1 MEQKSQHPP
10 LEAVVAVALVSFS
23 ILAAEVA
30 LSRVFSVL
38 FRAPY
43 VFLIVSGAIGGL
55 GLGGLLV
62 QWVRPAEARLR
73 HWIAGLCVALALALA
88 APTLL
93 LFASPWGRGL
103 VAGAETGVV
112 VAVPMVTFCIAGALL
127 SLIFRWYSQSGGFL
141 YFVDLAA
148 AALAAPAA
156 VLLLNALG
164 AVNTPLVL
172 ALATAVAGLAIA
184 FRADLKRWT
193 VIPALAALLLAAV
206 LGTNLTS
213 RWIDLPPMKAPI
225 EALNDRTH
233 RWHTI
238 TKPLF
243 VELGDPFAGS
253 RIVRTD
259 WTAVSRTDVVYD
271 PSQQVYYIYTDGDVP
286 TQMEAWDGSY
296 DSARRTY
303 GRFIGTLPYRL
314 REKAPERVMA
324 IGSGGGLDVL
334 LARAAGAKTIDAVE
348 INPSIPAI
356 VRDPRFQETYARV
369 YQEPGVSL
377 VVDEGRSFLQ
387 RAGKYD
393 LIYFA
398 CAKTATTQ
406 TSGVALLDNH
416 LYTVEAFRDYW
427 RHLADDGMLALV
439 TQEAHVTDRLWL
451 TAITALGQE
460 GIPPAEAADH
470 LVMARVP
477 QEQFGFGPYRHILT
491 LSRQPWKTPRL
502 VPVMNAIQAN
512 GLEPLYVP
520 DTRPYAAGGARIDNP
535 GDLKGVQAKMEA
547 QYPVPED
554 LNDPQNGKTVPAHLA
569 AVTDDSP
576 FYVDI
581 SRGLHPSL
589 LQLLQGSAA
598 ATAIVLVL
606 VFVTALRERHRD
618 LSPSPAESAPR
629 VEPAVASQPPA
640 DPSDHAFADPS
651 APTFQ
656 PCNLPT
662 FQPGSPLSSTVSALA
677 YFSMLGAGFM
687 LVELALMQRFILL
700 LGFPTRSLS
709 VTLFA
714 LLVSSALGSRM
725 TQRGAPADAGVRL
738 RRMLPLLVGL
748 LVLYRFVLPPV
759 LEALLPFSL
768 PIRIAATMFL
778 LAPAGFLMG
787 MAFPTA
793 LRCLT
798 GASARMIPAYW
809 SVNGVTS
816 ILGSVATM
824 AIAKFSGYGTALL
837 IGAGCYLIA
846 WAVFPWITPT
856 RKSATQ
862 WPTPERLCEEG

>member
-1 MEQKSQHPP
+1 MEQKPQHPP
-10 LEAVVAVALVSFS
+10 LEAVAAVALVSFS

-73 HWIAGLCVALALALA
+73 QWIAGLCVALAVALA

-127 SLIFRWYSQSGGFL
+127 SLIFRWYSQAGGFL
-141 YFVDLAA
+141 YCVDLAA

-156 VLLLNALG
+156 VLLLNVLG

-184 FRADLKRWT
+184 FRSGLRRW
-193 VIPALAALLLAAV
+193 VVLPALAALSLAGI

-213 RWIDLPPMKAPI
+213 RWIDLPPMKAPVD
-225 EALNDRTH
+225 ALNDPTH
-233 RWHTI
+233 PWHTI

-271 PSQQVYYIYTDGDVP
+271 PGQQVYYIYTDGDVP

-296 DSARRTY
+296 ETARRTY
-303 GRFIGTLPYRL
+303 GQFIGTLAYRL
-314 REKAPERVMA
+314 REKPPERVMA

-348 INPSIPAI
+348 INPSIPGI
-356 VRDPRFQETYARV
+356 VRDPRFRETYARV
-369 YQEPGVSL
+369 YQEPGVTL
-377 VVDEGRSFLQ
+377 TVDEGRSFLQ

-427 RHLADDGMLALV
+427 KHLAEDGMLALV

-451 TAITALGQE
+451 TAVTALGRE
-460 GIPPAEAADH
+460 GVPATEAAAH

-477 QEQFGFGPYRHILT
+477 AQQFGFGPYRHVLV
-491 LSRQPWKTPRL
+491 LSRQPWKSPRL

-520 DTRPYAAGGARIDNP
+520 ETRPYSAGGARIDDPAN
-535 GDLKGVQAKMEA
+535 LSAVQAKMEA
-547 QYPVPED
+547 QYPVPAD
-554 LNDPQNGKTVPAHLA
+554 LNDPRNGKTVSAHLS

-598 ATAIVLVL
+598 ATVAVLVL
-606 VFVTALRERHRD
+606 VLVTALRELRRD
-618 LSPSPAESAPR
+618 LSSPAAES
-629 VEPAVASQPPA
+629 EPSAEPDPVLEPPAIPSGNATA
-640 DPSDHAFADPS
+640 DPSSPTSPTLQRTNIA
-651 APTFQ
+651 TFQ
-656 PCNLPT
+656 PRT
-662 FQPGSPLSSTVSALA
+662 GVGSTVAA
-677 YFSMLGAGFM
+677 IVYFSMLGAGFM
-687 LVELALMQRFILL
+687 FVELALMQRFILL

-725 TQRGAPADAGVRL
+725 TQKGAPADAAGRL
-738 RRMLPLLVGL
+738 RRLLPLLVGL

-768 PIRIAATMFL
+768 PVRIGATMLL

-798 GASARMIPAYW
+798 GPSARMIPAYW

-824 AIAKFSGYGTALL
+824 AVAKFSGYGAALL

-846 WAVFPWITPT
+846 WAVFPWITPK
-856 RKSATQ
+856 RKQ
-862 WPTPERLCEEG
+862 